1 MGKSDTARAY
11 KAMSPADQRTFDR
24 WLKANAIFGLI
35 FAVAIVAMALAGFWS
50 AGKGDAAIADVGKA
64 GDTGALNPAQPAI
77 GMSSTD

>member
-1 MGKSDTARAY
+1 MGRRDFARAY
-11 KAMSPADQRTFDR
+11 KFMSPADQRTFDS

-35 FAVAIVAMALAGFWS
+35 FAVAIVAMALAGLRS

-64 GDTGALNPAQPAI
+64 GDTGAFNRAPPAI

>member
-24 WLKANAIFGLI
+24 WLKANAIFGLT

-50 AGKGDAAIADVGKA
+50 AGKGDAAIADVKA